1 MENYNNK
8 ITVNKIH
15 NKNNLH
21 QIHWHKEAYC
31 CQKNITGSTEYCKVV
46 GNTTIDNFNQ
56 KVSKFL
62 NIETKKVLAE
72 IGYLKAKRAQ

>member
-8 ITVNKIH
+8 IIVNKIH

-46 GNTTIDNFNQ
+46 GNTTIDNFN
-56 KVSKFL
+56 
-62 NIETKKVLAE
+62 
-72 IGYLKAKRAQ
+72 